1 MALLKLNKRDE
12 LGTRPSRRLRS
23 QGLVPAI
30 VYGHGE
36 ANVPVSVQ
44 AHDIEL
50 AVQHGEQLIQADV
63 DGQQENFLIKDVQ
76 YDYTGLHILH
86 VDLTRVSLDERV
98 TVTVSV
104 VLRGTPVGV
113 ETEDGVLTQH
123 LDELECECLV
133 TEIPEEL
140 RVSVNELHVDEVLR
154 VADMEL
160 PEGLLVRVDPE
171 TPVASVSVVAEEEAV
186 AAEEVEEAEPEV
198 VGEKKEE
205 EEPGGEGSA
214 GE

>member
-1 MALLKLNKRDE
+1 MALLKLTKRE
-12 LGTRPSRRLRS
+12 RTGTHAARRLRE

-36 ANVPVSVQ
+36 ANVAVSVSR
-44 AHDIEL
+44 HDIEL